1 MAMVLSALNQKLVRD
16 LWAIKGQVAAI
27 TLVMAAGIAIFIL
40 MFGVLDSLKLTRD
53 TYYERYQFADVF
65 ASLKRAPEAVKD
77 RISEIS
83 GVSIVQSRVVF
94 GVTLQMDSMLEPAT
108 GRIISLPDNFPASLN
123 KLYLRKGR
131 MLLPNEENAILV
143 DERLDSSPKITG
155 ASLLID
161 LNHSAQLYKKIKE
174 NPAIIG
180 LNITSV
186 LRQIFEDIM
195 A

>member
-1 MAMVLSALNQKLVRD
+1 MVLSALNQKLVRD

-155 ASLLID
+155 ASLLVD

-180 LNITSV
+180 LNIT
-186 LRQIFEDIM
+186 
-195 A
+195 

>member
-1 MAMVLSALNQKLVRD
+1 
-16 LWAIKGQVAAI
+16 
-27 TLVMAAGIAIFIL
+27 
-40 MFGVLDSLKLTRD
+40 
-53 TYYERYQFADVF
+53 
-65 ASLKRAPEAVKD
+65 
-77 RISEIS
+77 
-83 GVSIVQSRVVF
+83 
-94 GVTLQMDSMLEPAT
+94 
-108 GRIISLPDNFPASLN
+108 
-123 KLYLRKGR
+123 
-131 MLLPNEENAILV
+131 V

-155 ASLLID
+155 ASLLVD